1 MKRLTAY
8 LLLFLLTLSV
18 EAKVYSVESL
28 PAIDSRNTW
37 VSNPDGILSPATVD
51 SINALLK
58 TLDIH
63 KVQCLVV
70 TVTNIEDDDP
80 YEFAIGLGRRFGVGG
95 KESLGVV
102 VVLATDDRSYQI
114 VTGDGM
120 EKFLPDAICY
130 RIEEHAMVPYLKE
143 GDWDNAMLA
152 AVSAIKGYLD
162 KEPEV
167 MEMLRQAEES
177 EDDDTKGLV
186 HAFLWLIGILFVI
199 SVINNVREKRCPE
212 CKKYQLKKVS
222 TVKKKA
228 KDGGYDYTYT
238 FICQNCGKEVVR
250 KVHRSPSSGGGGF
263 YIGGGGFG
271 GGSHSSGGG
280 FSGYGG
286 GSFSGG
292 GAGGRF

>member
-1 MKRLTAY
+1 MKRLTTY

-18 EAKVYSVESL
+18 EAKTYSAQSL

-37 VSNPDGILSPATVD
+37 VSNPDGILAPATVD
-51 SINALLK
+51 SINAVLK
-58 TLDIH
+58 TLDKH

-70 TVTNIEDDDP
+70 TVTNIDGDDP

-95 KESLGVV
+95 KDNLGIV

-130 RIEEHAMVPYLKE
+130 RIEEHAMVPFLKE
-143 GDWDNAMLA
+143 GDWDNAMLSG
-152 AVSAIKGYLD
+152 VKAIKGYLD

-167 MEMLRQAEES
+167 MDMLRQAEEA
-177 EDDDTKGLV
+177 EDEDLGGIVRL
-186 HAFLWLIGILFVI
+186 FLWGIGILFVI
-199 SVINNVREKRCPE
+199 AVINDVREKRCPE
-212 CKKYQLKKVS
+212 CKKYKLKKVN
-222 TVKKKA
+222 TVKQKA
-228 KDGGYDYTYT
+228 EDGGYDYTYT
-238 FICQNCGKEVVR
+238 FICENCGKEVIR
-250 KVHRSPSSGGGGF
+250 KVHRSPTSGRGGF
-263 YIGGGGFG
+263 YVGGGGFG
-271 GGSHSSGGG
+271 GGIHSSGGG